1 MLAKSCHLQ
10 HSQYQTITAVIQNF
24 DLHTTVRLAVE
35 RGEIEAQH
43 PLADGPWLFNRET
56 LQTAA
61 AATLI
66 ERVTDR
72 NRRPAIPNTEQAIF
86 EFSNT

>member
-1 MLAKSCHLQ
+1 MNLTEAANHLGM
-10 HSQYQTITAVIQNF
+10 SART
-24 DLHTTVRLAVE
+24 LRLAVE

-43 PLADGPWLFNRET
+43 PLADGPWVFNRET

-66 ERVTDR
+66 ERVT
-72 NRRPAIPNTEQAIF
+72 NRSRQPTVPNSEQATF
-86 EFSNT
+86 EFSST